1 MGHAFVS
8 EEEIAARDC
17 MKLCEEK
24 MSKVIDTGGIIR
36 DTCAHDDHVAERFD
50 DLDDVC
56 HSHIGALQSRLRLL
70 HSFTNLWV
78 KTARIT
84 KPGDSTLVR
93 SGNREIDLRVLFFK
107 KFDVAVVGVQYSALR
122 PLLEELWKVRE
133 LWARFKAPSI
143 VNDAF
148 VARCHCLMT
157 ESMLL

>member
-1 MGHAFVS
+1 VS

-50 DLDDVC
+50 ELDDVC
-56 HSHIGALQSRLRLL
+56 HSHIGALQNRLRLL

-78 KTARIT
+78 NTARIP
-84 KPGDSTLVR
+84 KPGDSALTQ

-107 KFDVAVVGVQYSALR
+107 KFDVAVVGVQCSALR
-122 PLLEELWKVRE
+122 PLLKELWKVRE
-133 LWARFKAPSI
+133 VWARFKAPASI
-143 VNDAF
+143 VKDAF
-148 VARCHCLMT
+148 VARCHCLMR